1 MFNEKARRIL
11 MNIRKLI
18 SIGLL
23 IAFLLSLVLLMK
35 KGRDNMAS
43 DDPDFPVGI
52 FI

>member
-23 IAFLLSLVLLMK
+23 IAFLLSLVLFME
-35 KGRDNMAS
+35 KGRGNIAGDAP
-43 DDPDFPVGI
+43 DPPVGI